1 MNKVQL
7 IGRLTSDPMIKY
19 TEKNVAFARFN
30 LAVNDGFGDNKKA
43 YFINMIAWGS
53 RAETIQKYLTKGSKV
68 GIVGKLQTG
77 SFEKDDGTR
86 GYTYDVYVESLEFLD
101 NKNNSEDDI
110 IVDESDDELSI
121 DDDGLPF

>member
-1 MNKVQL
+1 MSRPDGYNQYCFS
-7 IGRLTSDPMIKY
+7 IGRFLNNLYWPISDVK
-19 TEKNVAFARFN
+19 
-30 LAVNDGFGDNKKA
+30 
-43 YFINMIAWGS
+43 
-53 RAETIQKYLTKGSKV
+53 IQKYLNKGSKV

-77 SFEKDDGTR
+77 SFEKEDGTR
-86 GYTYDVYVESLEFLD
+86 GYTYDVYVESLEVLD